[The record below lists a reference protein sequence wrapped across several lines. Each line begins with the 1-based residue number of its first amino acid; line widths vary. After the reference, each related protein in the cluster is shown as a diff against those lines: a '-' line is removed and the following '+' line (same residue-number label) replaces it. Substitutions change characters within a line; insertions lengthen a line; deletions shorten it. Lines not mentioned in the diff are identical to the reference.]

1 MGRAI
6 DLFVTYRFIKLLVTP
21 FEKTDAYRLGI
32 IDADGKRILVPGT
45 TNKPTPLRT
54 VEEKSAYTV
63 LHKLVFNIKKIF
75 AKVPGLR
82 TKLGT
87 YAAALFLL
95 KDTFKES
102 VDDPDIFE
110 KEFMKYLKEQGYE
123 IDDTISE
130 EVIGFGEVLPKGEYK
145 LANDILNKEEEE
157 LSAKKGDKV
166 VAFDDEAPVD
176 TILGVDIF
184 PVVHVKTQEKIYSG
198 NEREKIISYTLT
210 SIQTIL
216 AQNRFAKIAYEYFK
230 SLKEPYVSPIASNI
244 IKPII
249 LMSLIKLKVKNKL
262 EFTNMNLKKSLNSI
276 KNKIGEI
283 LGHYPNLLVN
293 ISELTPKAIPSS
305 DIIKKYQRNL

>member
-6 DLFVTYRFIKLLVTP
+6 DLFVTYRFIKLLVTT

-82 TKLGT
+82 TNLGT

-184 PVVHVKTQEKIYSG
+184 PVVHVKTQEKIYVG
-198 NEREKIISYTLT
+198 
-210 SIQTIL
+210 
-216 AQNRFAKIAYEYFK
+216 
-230 SLKEPYVSPIASNI
+230 
-244 IKPII
+244 
-249 LMSLIKLKVKNKL
+249 L
-262 EFTNMNLKKSLNSI
+262 ED
-276 KNKIGEI
+276 
-283 LGHYPNLLVN
+283 LV
-293 ISELTPKAIPSS
+293 
-305 DIIKKYQRNL
+305 Q

>member
-21 FEKTDAYRLGI
+21 FKDTDAYKLGI
-32 IDADGKRILVPGT
+32 IDEDGNRVIPPKPKIGVW
-45 TNKPTPLRT
+45 NKTPKPLRT
-54 VEEKSAYTV
+54 SEEKNAYTI

-102 VDDPDIFE
+102 VDDPDVFE

-123 IDDTISE
+123 LDDSINE
-130 EVIGFGEVLPKGEYK
+130 EVIGFGEVLPKGEYT

-166 VAFDDEAPVD
+166 VAYDDEAPID
-176 TILGVDIF
+176 TVLGVDIF
-184 PVVHVKTQEKIYSG
+184 PVIHSKTQEKIYV
-198 NEREKIISYTLT
+198 
-210 SIQTIL
+210 
-216 AQNRFAKIAYEYFK
+216 
-230 SLKEPYVSPIASNI
+230 SLED
-244 IKPII
+244 
-249 LMSLIKLKVKNKL
+249 LNK
-262 EFTNMNLKKSLNSI
+262 
-276 KNKIGEI
+276 
-283 LGHYPNLLVN
+283 
-293 ISELTPKAIPSS
+293 
-305 DIIKKYQRNL
+305 